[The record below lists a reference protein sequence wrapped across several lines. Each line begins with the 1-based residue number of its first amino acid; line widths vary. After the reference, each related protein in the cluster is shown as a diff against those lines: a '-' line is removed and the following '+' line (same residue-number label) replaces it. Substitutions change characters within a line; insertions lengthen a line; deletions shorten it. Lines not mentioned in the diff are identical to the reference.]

1 MTAQSAGLR
10 AAPLALL
17 GKIRE
22 LHARA
27 TGMTGHAIVHDLLSL
42 FMRVTI
48 AGVFWRSLLTKVE
61 TFGVWRY
68 VEVINDF
75 EIEKFHIKLPVLP
88 LELKRTTFAQFRG
101 DFALPLLPAE
111 LAAWMATLGEFIL
124 PILLVFGLFT
134 RFAAAGLLVM
144 TLVIQI
150 FVFPEAWWASH
161 ALWAAMLLFIL
172 ARGPGRISLDHGIGR
187 ALLRNRGHRS

>member
-1 MTAQSAGLR
+1 MMAQPSLAP
-10 AAPLALL
+10 AAPLSLI
-17 GKIRE
+17 GKIRQ

-27 TGMTGHAIVHDLLSL
+27 AGLAGHVVVHDLLSL

-88 LELKRTTFAQFRG
+88 LDMKATTLAQFRG
-101 DFALPLLPAE
+101 DFALPLVPAE
-111 LAAWMATLGEFIL
+111 LSAWMATLGEFAL

-150 FVFPEAWWASH
+150 FVFPGAWWASH
-161 ALWAAMLLFIL
+161 ALWAAMLLFIVT
-172 ARGPGRISLDHGIGR
+172 RGPGRLSLDQILGTVLITRRVPG
-187 ALLRNRGHRS
+187 

>member
-1 MTAQSAGLR
+1 MTAQPAGAR
-10 AAPLALL
+10 AAPLSLL
-17 GKIRE
+17 VKIRD

-27 TGMTGHAIVHDLLSL
+27 IALTGQARVHDLLSL
-42 FMRVTI
+42 FLRLTI

-68 VEVINDF
+68 IEVINDF

-88 LELKRTTFAQFRG
+88 LDLRPTTFAQFRG
-101 DFALPLLPAE
+101 DFALPLLSAE
-111 LAAWMATLGEFIL
+111 LAAWMATLGEFVL
-124 PILLVFGLFT
+124 PILLVLGLFT

-161 ALWAAMLLFIL
+161 ALWAAMLLVIIT
-172 ARGPGRISLDHGIGR
+172 RGPGRLSLDHGLGR
-187 ALLRNRGHRS
+187 MLPR

>member
-1 MTAQSAGLR
+1 MTNSSP
-10 AAPLALL
+10 AAPSQPARMFATLHRLHGKAATLAER
-17 GKIRE
+17 II
-22 LHARA
+22 A
-27 TGMTGHAIVHDLLSL
+27 HDLLSL
-42 FMRVTI
+42 FMRLTI
-48 AGVFWRSLLTKVE
+48 AGVFWRSFLTKVE

-75 EIEKFHIKLPVLP
+75 EIEKFHIRLPELP
-88 LELKRTTFAQFRG
+88 LDMKATTLAQFRG

-124 PILLVFGLFT
+124 PILLVIGLFT

-150 FVFPEAWWASH
+150 FVFPDAWWATH
-161 ALWAAMLLFIL
+161 ALWAAMLLFIIG
-172 ARGPGRISLDHGIGR
+172 RGPGRISMDHLAGR
-187 ALLRNRGHRS
+187 LVSRRASAS

>member
-1 MTAQSAGLR
+1 MTTETK
-10 AAPLALL
+10 APRFASALL
-17 GKIRE
+17 ITK
-22 LHARA
+22 LHQMHGIASGLAAR
-27 TGMTGHAIVHDLLSL
+27 IISHDLLSL
-42 FMRVTI
+42 FMRITI

-88 LELKRTTFAQFRG
+88 LDMKSTTLFQFRG

-111 LAAWMATLGEFIL
+111 LSAWMATLGEFAL
-124 PILLVFGLFT
+124 PLLLVFGLFT

-150 FVFPEAWWASH
+150 FVFPDAWWSAH
-161 ALWAAMLLFIL
+161 ALWAAMLLFIIG
-172 ARGPGRISLDHGIGR
+172 RGPGRVSLDHVIGGVLARR
-187 ALLRNRGHRS
+187 AGAA